1 MLNLRRGR
9 RDCMVVR
16 LTTTCIQSVPI
27 TTYFVSSVIKS
38 VSDFRQVSD
47 FLFVLQFSPPTNTDS
62 HAITEILLNTILM
75 IRKKELL
82 DLCSKILHY
91 IVIITQNLWMPVFC
105 WHELLQ
111 MNCIIYIY
119 LLILKMFCL
128 QGSILIKC
136 IRN

>member
-16 LTTTCIQSVPI
+16 LTITCIQSVPI
-27 TTYFVSSVIKS
+27 TTYFVSSNPAHGVVYSIQYYVIKS

-47 FLFVLQFSPPTNTDS
+47 FIFVLQFSPPTKTDS
-62 HAITEILLNTILM
+62 HSITEILLNTILM

-91 IVIITQNLWMPVFC
+91 IVIITQNL
-105 WHELLQ
+105 
-111 MNCIIYIY
+111 
-119 LLILKMFCL
+119 
-128 QGSILIKC
+128 
-136 IRN
+136 

>member
-27 TTYFVSSVIKS
+27 TTYFVSSNPAHGEVYSIQYYVIKS

-91 IVIITQNLWMPVFC
+91 IVIITQNL
-105 WHELLQ
+105 
-111 MNCIIYIY
+111 
-119 LLILKMFCL
+119 
-128 QGSILIKC
+128 
-136 IRN
+136 